1 MIKFYDTNVLI
12 NMQDIIF
19 NCEDRFYISNITYK
33 ELEHIKT
40 SYNKT
45 EEVKYKARE
54 AVRWLDRNEDKYD
67 IIIFKPKMLKR
78 KFRFYELNDDLR
90 ILACVNYKTKKKLFQ
105 PKEDIVFVTSDIACK
120 NIATSLGI
128 KTSKPI
134 IETIDVPCPDCGG
147 KVLIKHTKTRRPFY
161 VCENN
166 TNSEDSKCHYISWT
180 KPKKK

>member
-40 SYNKT
+40 SHNKT

-67 IIIFKPKMLKR
+67 IALQFT
-78 KFRFYELNDDLR
+78 
-90 ILACVNYKTKKKLFQ
+90 NY
-105 PKEDIVFVTSDIACK
+105 
-120 NIATSLGI
+120 
-128 KTSKPI
+128 
-134 IETIDVPCPDCGG
+134 
-147 KVLIKHTKTRRPFY
+147 R
-161 VCENN
+161 
-166 TNSEDSKCHYISWT
+166 
-180 KPKKK
+180 

>member
-1 MIKFYDTNVLI
+1 MIKFYDSNVLI

-40 SYNKT
+40 SHNKT

-105 PKEDIVFVTSDIACK
+105 PKEDIVFVTI
-120 NIATSLGI
+120 L
-128 KTSKPI
+128 
-134 IETIDVPCPDCGG
+134 
-147 KVLIKHTKTRRPFY
+147 LLL
-161 VCENN
+161 
-166 TNSEDSKCHYISWT
+166 
-180 KPKKK
+180 